1 MHNRPLVTPWNIQP
15 PTTSALHNLPHTSV
29 HVTAKAG
36 VNPSPSRRMI
46 LLLIVCS
53 LSRCWNHQQLS
64 VRCRGYDCDLMGRNS
79 MMKYLLKYPKF
90 LLNQV
95 WKCIWSSLK
104 CGCEKTILHSC
115 WSHIPTHSIAIIVSH
130 WPRGELI
137 IHHCVISRIRKTVYL
152 HWKLHNNIIIKTSLM
167 KRVIFQYQSL
177 ITRATTKKGA
187 KPAVIPL
194 TDSNYEAS
202 QLYSLR
208 LDFRDRRDDYVISS
222 QMVIYCTL
230 KMIHE
235 LRRGLAKV
243 SSWM

>member
-1 MHNRPLVTPWNIQP
+1 
-15 PTTSALHNLPHTSV
+15 
-29 HVTAKAG
+29 
-36 VNPSPSRRMI
+36 
-46 LLLIVCS
+46 
-53 LSRCWNHQQLS
+53 
-64 VRCRGYDCDLMGRNS
+64 
-79 MMKYLLKYPKF
+79 
-90 LLNQV
+90 
-95 WKCIWSSLK
+95 
-104 CGCEKTILHSC
+104 
-115 WSHIPTHSIAIIVSH
+115 
-130 WPRGELI
+130 
-137 IHHCVISRIRKTVYL
+137 
-152 HWKLHNNIIIKTSLM
+152 M

-243 SSWM
+243 SS